1 VRRGDRGRHARRR
14 ETLSE
19 ARFTRIRG
27 TLILVNRGPSQ
38 NITLA
43 LPRQVLQRVKLL
55 AVRRQ
60 TSVSGLLAAQL
71 EELVAQDDAYHR
83 AHRRHVERMKHPPD
97 LGTRGKAT
105 WTREELHAR

>member
-1 VRRGDRGRHARRR
+1 MRD
-14 ETLSE
+14 
-19 ARFTRIRG
+19 
-27 TLILVNRGPSQ
+27 TLILVEKSSSQ

-71 EELVAQDDAYHR
+71 EELVAQDDAYR
-83 AHRRHVERMKHPPD
+83 GARRRHLERMKRLPD

-105 WTREELHAR
+105 WTRADLHER